1 MVKLE
6 EDERQ
11 AASARNQ
18 DTMRG
23 LPLDIEDAT
32 GPHHAQ
38 LMHTHRLAVV
48 GKLSASI
55 AHEINQPLGAIMSNA
70 DAAKLLLAQSDP
82 NLDEVR
88 LILEDVSTD
97 CVRASEVVRQVRA
110 LAKKRQPE
118 LPEVDLQDLLRGIL
132 HLASPIAARRG
143 ATILTDF
150 GSQELRVY
158 GDEVLLRQAI
168 LNLLL
173 NAMDELDGVPQ
184 EAAIIE
190 LGTNLSRAG
199 DVEITVRDHGNGL
212 PEPQL
217 PQLFEAFFTTKSQGL
232 GLGLTIVRSIVEYHN
247 GSVTAENHPAGGALF
262 RMSIPT
268 VFPGGTSKP
277 SEDEMI

>member
-1 MVKLE
+1 MFTLVE
-6 EDERQ
+6 EEGQ
-11 AASARNQ
+11 AATARNQ
-18 DTMRG
+18 DTKRG
-23 LPLDIEDAT
+23 LPPDIEDTT

-88 LILEDVSTD
+88 LILEDISTD

-110 LAKKRQPE
+110 LANKRQPE
-118 LPEVDLQDLLRGIL
+118 LPEIDLQDLLRGIL
-132 HLASPIAARRG
+132 HLASPVAARRG
-143 ATILTDF
+143 VTILTDF
-150 GSQELRVY
+150 GSQELRVC
-158 GDEVLLRQAI
+158 GDAVLLRQAI

-190 LGTNLSRAG
+190 LGANLSRAG
-199 DVEITVRDHGNGL
+199 EVEITVRDHGNGL

-217 PQLFEAFFTTKSQGL
+217 PQLFEAFFTTKPQGL
-232 GLGLTIVRSIVEYHN
+232 GLGLTIVRSVVEYHN
-247 GSVTAENHPAGGALF
+247 GRVIAENHPEGGLCF
-262 RMSIPT
+262 
-268 VFPGGTSKP
+268 
-277 SEDEMI
+277 